1 MIPMPLYFF
10 LLFELLIITYLDIRY
25 RKIPNQYIIL
35 NIILYFFF
43 ISIFKGHYSF
53 TFGHYIY
60 SIMFIALGFIFF
72 LHPLKIMAGGD
83 SKLLASLFLLVPT
96 YFQDLFLL
104 NLLWVTILVT
114 SFFIILNIFENL
126 SNIIEH
132 IRRKNYSKIY
142 AFGMKI
148 PFTPVILLSWGW
160 LGIEIYG
167 KN

>member
-1 MIPMPLYFF
+1 MIPMPLYLF

-35 NIILYFFF
+35 NAILYFFF
-43 ISIFKGHYSF
+43 ISIFKEYYF
-53 TFGHYIY
+53 FIFGHYIY
-60 SIMFIALGFIFF
+60 SIIFLVLGFIFF

-83 SKLLASLFLLVPT
+83 SKLLATFFLLVPT
-96 YFQDLFLL
+96 DFQDLFLL

-114 SFFIILNIFENL
+114 SFCILLNIFENL

-132 IRRKNYSKIY
+132 IKRKNYSKIY

-148 PFTPVILLSWGW
+148 PFTPVIFLSWVW

-167 KN
+167 KV